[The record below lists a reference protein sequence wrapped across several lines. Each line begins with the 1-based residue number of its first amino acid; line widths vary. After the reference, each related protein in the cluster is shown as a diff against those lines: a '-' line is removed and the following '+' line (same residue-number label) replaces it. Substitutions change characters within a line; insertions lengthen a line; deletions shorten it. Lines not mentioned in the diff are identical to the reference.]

1 MAIYLKDNVKLMPQD
16 KTNGCWYFCAKMMA
30 NWSAKAGNKT
40 IKDPAEVRHLY
51 NLYDSNSGYALS
63 VCKTLA
69 NDVCMKALPRV
80 QRGYDEYLKILKSS
94 PIWAA
99 GAKGAIDGAFH
110 VIVIIG
116 VADTGVLVL
125 DPLPVNV
132 GKREWRTWAWLDSFI
147 ALDNGNFDANLLVED
162 ASLVL
167 A

>member
-1 MAIYLKDNVKLMPQD
+1 MVDKVKLIPQD

-30 NWSAKAGNKT
+30 HWSKTAGKKT
-40 IKDPAEVRHLY
+40 IIDPADVKHLF
-51 NLYDSNSGYALS
+51 NLYDCNAGYALS

-69 NDVCMKALPRV
+69 KDVCMKALPREK
-80 QRGYDEYLKILKSS
+80 RGYEEYLKILKSS

-110 VIVIIG
+110 VVVIIG

-125 DPLPVNV
+125 DPLPINV

-147 ALDNGNFDANLLVED
+147 ALENGTFDANLLVQD
-162 ASLVL
+162 PALML